1 MKLIIFLCLAVT
13 GLTAQSKVAVVAGNN
28 LAICADG
35 LSSGE
40 CRYAQAGIKLS
51 LKRLKPEL
59 SDWRFV
65 VIDSRRWSS
74 TCKKFKLDPCVPA
87 FSDIDQHA
95 TYLISTLLVNNTRL
109 DEDLQRYSNLT
120 GQDRLDW
127 VISHELGH
135 ILCATASERVAENAS
150 GKLRYSN
157 RHQSGCKPQQSFA
170 PAKGNRFAVTL
181 AQ

>member
-1 MKLIIFLCLAVT
+1 MKLVVFVYLAVT
-13 GLTAQSKVAVVAGNN
+13 GLAAQSRVAVVAGNN

-35 LSSGE
+35 LSPGE

-51 LKRLKPEL
+51 LERLKPEL

-74 TCKKFKLDPCVPA
+74 TCKRFKLKPCVPA

-95 TYLISTLLVNNTRL
+95 TYLISTLLVNNSRL
-109 DEDLQRYSNLT
+109 NEDLQRYSNLT

-135 ILCATASERVAENAS
+135 ILCATANEQVAENAG

-157 RHQSGCKPQQSFA
+157 RHRSGCKSRKSLASAGRNANAA
-170 PAKGNRFAVTL
+170 PL
-181 AQ
+181 AR